1 MVRGGHE
8 SGALIGLMPVSEEG
22 DRSQFLS
29 FSQAK
34 KRPCENTSRRQPSTS
49 QESFLQKPNGLPP
62 VYWTSQPPEL

>member
-22 DRSQFLS
+22 DCSQFLS

-34 KRPCENTSRRQPSTS
+34 A
-49 QESFLQKPNGLPP
+49 L
-62 VYWTSQPPEL
+62 